1 MPPFVIHILPYVAA
15 ILFLI
20 AVTGCGPRDTQDSP
34 DRNLS
39 GLREVLALLNSYS
52 DSGKY
57 SEFLHVAK
65 PLYDSAVSAGD
76 ETRQVLFG
84 TGVAEAYSRMDMPD
98 SAQACLSRILPM
110 ALSLGNRDVLVMI
123 YNTLGLY
130 SIYYRANYNEAVD
143 YFMKALEFT
152 DTAGHGRDNYVRV
165 INNLAH
171 IHNLRSDTLGLRYSL
186 EVYRAGHRF
195 GVDYWTY
202 IGAINTATQYCV
214 RMDFSTALDY
224 IREAASLTG
233 KFHST
238 VEVYYVYA
246 EVLAGLGRR
255 REAEEY
261 FRKAISMSDG
271 VEAPVRCGLCRS
283 YGDFLME
290 DGRWKEAADTYRRG
304 IEIAGRGG
312 SYMHLHELY
321 LGLSEACGKMGDI
334 RSELGNFKQYH
345 YLSDSVFNVEKER
358 AMNEMMVKFETEK
371 KERLLHQREVEL
383 MEKNRRL
390 ELSLF
395 IIVLLM
401 VTVAAVTV
409 LYLRRKEMY
418 KQLVHRHYENYR
430 LEQRLKSSSSEGETV
445 IVPEEHTAL
454 GSDRLRQLYGEISS
468 LMERDKVYRDSSLT
482 VESLARTLQT
492 NRTYISSA
500 INQYAG
506 MTFKSYVNSLRI
518 SEAVAI
524 LSDPNND
531 VPLKAMYDGLG
542 FNSTSAFYRAF
553 QNATGVPPS
562 QYRKEARKMQERQ
575 IS

>member
-1 MPPFVIHILPYVAA
+1 M
-15 ILFLI
+15 
-20 AVTGCGPRDTQDSP
+20 
-34 DRNLS
+34 
-39 GLREVLALLNSYS
+39 REVLALLNSYS

-224 IREAASLTG
+224 IREASSLTG

-304 IEIAGRGG
+304 IEIAGKGG

-390 ELSLF
+390 E
-395 IIVLLM
+395 
-401 VTVAAVTV
+401 
-409 LYLRRKEMY
+409 
-418 KQLVHRHYENYR
+418 
-430 LEQRLKSSSSEGETV
+430 QRLKSSSSEGETV
-445 IVPEEHTAL
+445 IVPEEHTAP